1 MCSISERLSVAVN
14 IDIEPNKNLCF
25 LWDSLNEKLA
35 GKDLPWFL
43 LEGSSRSGKT
53 WAIISF
59 LAVLCMKPDIV
70 GKKAISVRAYR
81 NDGTTCRDTIAADFI
96 EIMSKQFGGESRGGK
111 WVSAFEL
118 AGTWNKSTLTY
129 TFSNGSSF
137 SFQGASD
144 PQKLHGKKAD
154 ISWFNEAMEISND
167 ARFQIAARTTFLNIA
182 DWNPSETDHWIFDT
196 VMADG
201 NPYAYCHS
209 TYRDNIKNLSP
220 VQVYEIEQTKPT
232 PENIARGTADRFK
245 WMVYGEGRRGVRE
258 NLVFPRYCWEVIDDD
273 KFPLEQACQRHGYGE
288 DFGYSQDPTTLI
300 KCALHNDAIYLHQ
313 CVYKRGLLIG
323 RSYDNPDIPSLVG
336 LMDALEIDKTEPIS
350 ADCAAPEAIAQQ
362 RAAGY
367 NVRGTG
373 KGAESINYGL
383 QLMRQ
388 HRIYV
393 TRSSQQLIK
402 ELENYSYKK
411 KPNGEITSEPE
422 DKNNHGIDGSRYWAL
437 DNLTPRA
444 LETFR
449 APVKRRRT
457 HESLDEW

>member
-1 MCSISERLSVAVN
+1 MAIN
-14 IDIEPNKNLCF
+14 IDIEPNKNLSF
-25 LWDSLNEKLA
+25 LWGALKEKLED
-35 GKDLPWFL
+35 GKPLSWFL

-53 WAIISF
+53 WAILSF
-59 LAVLCMKPDIV
+59 LICLCLKPDIV
-70 GKKAISVRAYR
+70 GRREITVRAYR
-81 NDGTTCRDTIAADFI
+81 NDGTTCRDTIVADFL
-96 EIMSKQFGGESRGGK
+96 EIMTHQFGGENSRGEWESVFDRAGK
-111 WVSAFEL
+111 
-118 AGTWNKSTLTY
+118 WNKSTQ
-129 TFSNGSSF
+129 TFSFNNGSTF
-137 SFQGASD
+137 SFQGASE
-144 PQKLHGKKAD
+144 PKKLHGKKAT
-154 ISWFNEAMEISND
+154 ISWFNEAMEISYD
-167 ARFQIAARTTFLNIA
+167 AQFQIVARTEFLCIA
-182 DWNPSETDHWIFDT
+182 DWNPSETDHWIFDS
-196 VMADG
+196 VMTRGDEC
-201 NPYAYCHS
+201 AYCHS
-209 TYRDNIKNLSP
+209 TYHDNIKNLTP
-220 VQVYEIEQTKPT
+220 EIVAAIEALEPT

-258 NLVFPRYCWEVIDDD
+258 NLVFPRYCWEIIDDD
-273 KFPLEQACQRHGYGE
+273 KFPLERACQRHGYGE
-288 DFGYSQDPTTLI
+288 DFGYSQDPTALI

-323 RSYDNPDIPSLVG
+323 RSYDNPDVPSLVG
-336 LMDALEIDKTEPIS
+336 MMDALEIDKTEPIS

-367 NVRGTG
+367 NARGTG

-402 ELENYSYKK
+402 EFENYSYKK
-411 KPNGEITSEPE
+411 RPNGEITSEPE
-422 DKNNHGIDGSRYWAL
+422 DRNNHGIDAARYWAL

-449 APVKRRRT
+449 APVRRRRT